1 MMKPLLTLICSLFVL
16 GIAPIRA
23 QISLLTTDLTSIGDV
38 VTRYSDTIPAYG
50 PGGSGPNQ
58 TWDFSSAVIEDTA
71 VTTVVTVA
79 STGFQSTFA
88 SSDYAMEGVEGSSW
102 LYFEHDANSMSTT
115 GAAGDL
121 LGNGD
126 IESPFSDDLLLH
138 QFPRTYGSNFDDTYA
153 FVTEASG
160 AGLPT
165 PIPVNQVRLTHTGHV
180 YDTTDAY
187 GTLITP
193 YGTYDALRVKTVDYT
208 HDILEIKLFSFSPWS
223 EFSNTMDTSTVYAWH
238 AKEEMLAIAEF
249 TFDSLGNPARF
260 TFSTV
265 PPATTVGVQ
274 EDANDDLSIY
284 PQPATDFLYLNG
296 LKDFYNY
303 SAEIISIDG
312 RVCSHQQLGSTRI
325 SVATLPRGVYILRLI
340 SSDGIQQKPMR
351 FVVER

>member
-1 MMKPLLTLICSLFVL
+1 MKPLLTLICSLFVL